1 MTKDEEIRELRFA
14 IKLTESCASRACSPT
29 VMNMHLN
36 AIKNYQKR
44 LDELEDKC
52 YTCEKPC
59 VKCVRSDH
67 E

>member
-1 MTKDEEIRELRFA
+1 MKKEAEIRELRFA
-14 IKLTESCASRACSPT
+14 IKLTRSSASRACSPT
-29 VMNMHLN
+29 VMNIHLN